1 MRILSEKALN
11 EMIEREVNKAMREEQ
26 VMQAIADLREK
37 IETIRFEQHAMEYE
51 IRQLKGE
58 APIPCDGVIGEI
70 CK

>member
-37 IETIRFEQHAMEYE
+37 VETMRFE
-51 IRQLKGE
+51 IRGIKHVIRE
-58 APIPCDGVIGEI
+58 KNCEEPIPYDAVIGNE
-70 CK
+70 

>member
-37 IETIRFEQHAMEYE
+37 VETMRFEIRCIEHE
-51 IRQLKGE
+51 IREKNGE
-58 APIPCDGVIGEI
+58 EPVPYDGVVGEVS
-70 CK
+70 K